1 MRLVAL
7 GIKGSKSFDLVVKA
21 TARMKDETL
30 AATLA
35 ETGLTEEE
43 QARILVMHGY
53 TATEAEAT
61 VAMANNTVSTA
72 ANTAAQEANAVAGAA
87 DTAVDEVNTATTV
100 ADTTATIANTEA
112 TVANT
117 AAQEAN
123 AVAGATSS
131 ATNAGGTR
139 GSLIGLA
146 GKGLLGKVGSLFAGF
161 GTSMGATLGVAGIA
175 IGAAVAIGSGI
186 RSILDKQ
193 KEEAEAAIKKQAED
207 AKNALDTNFSNIR
220 SFQQEM
226 SEVEGQ
232 ITSIREKILKINQT
246 DKLTIADK
254 SEIDRLATQNQ
265 LLEQRLKLLK
275 SSITYEKQQAAASA
289 KKVLES
295 QTQEEFDYFYT
306 QPVDK
311 SPTKQSEKLS
321 DYKTA
326 LETQISELQS
336 FYDRYSDVLDY
347 NSGAQNPGSLRA
359 GDATPSALNNIA
371 NNIQLQQGAAITA
384 IDKVQSIISSFLDD
398 DGNIIK
404 GYEDLYNVY
413 NQYLNELRLLASP
426 DDILETLESVGISN
440 DVYNTLMNQAYTGN
454 FDISK
459 IDDSIIK
466 QFTDK
471 GISEETIEKIFNYK
485 ASQYNYL
492 LSEIDKKYNKEATT
506 YTNPSSYNFDKN
518 SAFLKIS
525 SKFNPDATRQ
535 VWGEGGNMTTEK
547 IPPEIQEKN
556 RQIQN
561 LLKQYAENNPIEF
574 QFLLQYD
581 TNFDKFNSYL
591 DEEYAKTK
599 NWSKAFSSAMSKTQT
614 EIKGLDLTAQQEA
627 AVSQTDAQI
636 NSKLKKYAEDN
647 PVEFELLLSYD
658 EDFTEFDKYI
668 KQQISNGEDLD
679 TAFTNATKHFSELAK
694 KSKYEEENVGGS
706 MFSNIFNDDGA
717 DSFYKKIEKYESS
730 LKKLLDYYNKIA
742 SGDFKDSDFAALW
755 KDFPALAGETKNLD
769 SAILSLINT
778 MNINVD
784 ADFAAQLEEMKS
796 KGATEQDIAQFQA
809 FHDKVLSAS
818 QALTDFAHN
827 ANVAISKLENTENAF
842 KAVKSAIDEYND
854 QNSFS
859 FSTLK
864 SLLELDDEHI
874 SLLFNE
880 QGALDLSTQKYK
892 DYTKAQIA
900 SLKAAILTDSLNQVE
915 NIKTKAAALEY
926 LASSAHNAATSELE
940 LADAQWREALIRAH
954 NKDQEVGGDAFTKAT
969 QQAYKSY
976 QQRISLID
984 AYEKSLDQISES
996 TSSTKEASKQYKNQL
1011 EAEKHALESTKKAL
1025 EDKRDAL
1032 EKQKDGYEEAL
1043 SSLKDLVSLTEEY
1056 IRKMKDDEREALEKQ
1071 KSAYDEIVSK
1081 KKEALRLA
1089 REEKKVNDEI
1099 AEKQKA
1105 VAKDALSLSI
1115 ANLDDSS
1122 AGKKSQKTAQDN
1134 LVKSNEELQNQLADK
1149 EYETRIAA
1157 LEKEQ
1162 EAQDKLYDDQIKK
1175 IDEYLKN
1182 TRKIYEDACAMIDSD
1197 TGTLYSNLWNNY
1209 VYPYTTQTRAEYNH
1223 MWNSAQTALQQ
1234 YGSAHQG
1241 IFALM
1246 NNLQENIYKS
1256 DDAIKAV
1263 KDTISNYATQ
1273 IDNVTTKINEVGDA
1287 ADTTIKK
1294 VQAAIQAANNIP
1306 DIDAGKTWRFSFDGI
1321 DYWVDGHKSKYEAAN
1336 EIINGYL
1343 YPKYGAF
1350 AVNNPYSN
1358 GGKKVPGKGA
1368 NYSLAQ
1374 LVHDTIRKYA
1384 GGTRNS
1390 SSLAITQENGL
1401 EAIFGKLSQGQ
1412 YTMMPQGSQV
1422 FNAGMTDNLWKFSSD
1437 PQKFISDVI
1446 GKMSSFLSSSYG
1458 NFADSARGVTNKVTK
1473 YGGDVTLS
1481 SAPVYHIYGNVDKN
1495 TLSTMD
1501 KQERQRYELFKKQFM
1516 LEMLREKNNL

>member
-35 ETGLTEEE
+35 ETGLTQEE

-87 DTAVDEVNTATTV
+87 DTAVDEANTVTTV

-131 ATNAGGTR
+131 ATNAGGAG

-146 GKGLLGKVGSLFAGF
+146 GKGLLGKIGSLFAGF

-175 IGAAVAIGSGI
+175 VGAAVAIGSGI
-186 RSILDKQ
+186 RSYLDKQ

-254 SEIDRLATQNQ
+254 SEIDRLTTQNQ

-311 SPTKQSEKLS
+311 SPTKKSEKLS

-336 FYDRYSDVLDY
+336 FYDRYSNVLDY
-347 NSGAQNPGSLRA
+347 NSGVQNPGSINA
-359 GDATPSALNNIA
+359 GDATPSALMNIA

-440 DVYNTLMNQAYTGN
+440 DVYNALMNQAYTGN

-492 LSEIDKKYNKEATT
+492 LSEIDKKYAQ
-506 YTNPSSYNFDKN
+506 SYD
-518 SAFLKIS
+518 S
-525 SKFNPDATRQ
+525 SKGNTVDLANVISIKYNPNAKQQ
-535 VWGEGGNMTTEK
+535 VMDSEGVHTEEL
-547 IPPEIQEKN
+547 PQEVKQKN
-556 RQIQN
+556 QKVQQ
-561 LLKQYAENNPIEF
+561 LLQKYAKDHPVEF
-574 QFLLQYD
+574 QLLAKYD
-581 TNFDKFNSYL
+581 PNLNSLDEYL
-591 DEEYAKTK
+591 EEEYAKT
-599 NWSKAFSSAMSKTQT
+599 NDWSKAFSSAMAKIQSEAKSM
-614 EIKGLDLTAQQEA
+614 DLEDSTNAK
-627 AVSQTDAQI
+627 I
-636 NSKLKKYAEDN
+636 NSKLKKYAKDN

-694 KSKYEEENVGGS
+694 QSKYEEENIGGS

-717 DSFYKKIEKYESS
+717 DSFYKKIEKYESN

-996 TSSTKEASKQYKNQL
+996 TSSAKEASKEYKNQL

-1043 SSLKDLVSLTEEY
+1043 SSLKDLISLTEEY

-1162 EAQDKLYDDQIKK
+1162 EAQDKWYDDQIKK

-1273 IDNVTTKINEVGDA
+1273 IDNVTSKINEVGDA

-1481 SAPVYHIYGNVDKN
+1481 SAPVYNIYGNVDKN